1 MDRLLA
7 GDTILAAA
15 RAAQPVPAPR
25 TSGATTP
32 DAALR
37 TGRNFEQMFLAQM
50 LTPIFDTLPTD
61 GAFGGGHAEQMMR
74 SFQVDSYADA
84 IMRSGGIGLA
94 QNIAMEILRLQ
105 ETAHG

>member
-1 MDRLLA
+1 MDGLLA
-7 GDTILAAA
+7 GNTIFAAA
-15 RAAQPVPAPR
+15 RAAQHVPAPKIR
-25 TSGATTP
+25 GTTTP

-37 TGRNFEQMFLAQM
+37 TGKNFEQMFLAQM

-74 SFQVDSYADA
+74 SFQVDSYADT

-94 QNIAMEILRLQ
+94 QNIAREILRLQ